1 MRTWADPRMVDP
13 SIEPTKRRPNQCY
26 AGTPVKANRSAHGIA
41 AACTL
46 RGWLGMWSLR
56 VAQTRA
62 APHLARCANTF
73 EFGFGPVDSVRS
85 LVARVAPSEV
95 LHAALESPVENPP
108 PYWQAA
114 AEQGLQ
120 GVHLAESV
128 GGQGFGILELAV
140 VLAEFGYGA
149 VPGPFVP
156 SAIASALIAAHDPQA
171 KVLAEL
177 ATGAAIAAYA
187 LDSGL
192 TATRHG
198 DVLVIRGEVRA
209 VPAAAQASV
218 LVLPVAIESRD
229 EWVVLRNDQLEIEA
243 VKSLD
248 PLRPIAHV
256 RANAVDVSDDALLSN
271 LTMTTAH
278 ALMSTLLSAEAV
290 GVARWATDTASAYAK
305 IREQFGRPIGQFQA
319 IKHKCAEMIAD
330 TERATAAVWDAA
342 RALDDAGESSSDVE
356 FAAAVA
362 ATLAPATAQRCTQD
376 CIQVHGGIGFTWEHD
391 TNVYYRRALMLAACF
406 GRSSEY
412 PQRVVDTATTAGMR
426 PVDIDLDPSTE
437 KLRAQI
443 RAEVAALKAMPR
455 EPRTVAIA
463 EGGWVLPYLP
473 KPWGRAASPVEQI
486 IIAQEFTAGRV
497 KRPQIAIA
505 TWIVPSI
512 VAFGTDNQKQRLLP
526 PTFRGDIFWCQLFS
540 EPGAGSD
547 LASLAT
553 KATRVDGGWRITGQK
568 IWTTGAQYS
577 QWGALLARTDPSA
590 PKHNGITYFLLDM
603 KSEGVQV
610 KPLREL
616 TGKEFFNTVYLDDVF
631 VPDELVLG
639 EVNRGWEVSRNT
651 LTAERVSIGGSDSTF
666 LPTLGEFV
674 DFVRDYR
681 FEGQFDQVARHRA
694 GQLIAEGHATKLLN
708 LRSTLLT
715 LAGGDPM
722 APAAI
727 SKLLSMRTG
736 QGYAEFAVSSFGTDA
751 VIGDTERL
759 PGKWGEYL
767 LASRA
772 TTIYGGTS
780 EVQLNIIAERLLG
793 LPRDP

>member
-1 MRTWADPRMVDP
+1 M
-13 SIEPTKRRPNQCY
+13 SI
-26 AGTPVKANRSAHGIA
+26 AITPEHYE
-41 AACTL
+41 
-46 RGWLGMWSLR
+46 
-56 VAQTRA
+56 
-62 APHLARCANTF
+62 LA
-73 EFGFGPVDSVRS
+73 DSVRS

-376 CIQVHGGIGFTWEHD
+376 CIQVHGGIDFTWEHD

-406 GRSSEY
+406 GRGSEY

>member
-1 MRTWADPRMVDP
+1 M
-13 SIEPTKRRPNQCY
+13 SI
-26 AGTPVKANRSAHGIA
+26 AITPEHYE
-41 AACTL
+41 
-46 RGWLGMWSLR
+46 
-56 VAQTRA
+56 
-62 APHLARCANTF
+62 LA
-73 EFGFGPVDSVRS
+73 DSVRS

-128 GGQGFGILELAV
+128 GGQGVGILELAV

-406 GRSSEY
+406 GRGSEY

>member
-1 MRTWADPRMVDP
+1 MPIA
-13 SIEPTKRRPNQCY
+13 I
-26 AGTPVKANRSAHGIA
+26 TPEHH
-41 AACTL
+41 
-46 RGWLGMWSLR
+46 SL
-56 VAQTRA
+56 A
-62 APHLARCANTF
+62 
-73 EFGFGPVDSVRS
+73 DSVRS

-95 LHAALESPVENPP
+95 LHAAMETSPENPVENPP

-128 GGQGFGILELAV
+128 GGQGFGILELGI

-149 VPGPFVP
+149 MPGPFVP
-156 SAIASALIAAHDPQA
+156 SAIASALISAHDAQA
-171 KVLAEL
+171 KVLFEL
-177 ATGAAIAAYA
+177 ASGAAIAAYA

-192 TATRHG
+192 TATRQG
-198 DVLVIRGEVRA
+198 PNDKALVIRGEVRA

-218 LVLPVAIESRD
+218 LVLPVAIDSGV
-229 EWVVLRNDQLEIEA
+229 EWVVLRAEQLEIEP

-256 RANAVDVSDDALLSN
+256 RANAVEVGDDAALSN

-278 ALMSTLLSAEAV
+278 ALMSTLLSAEAI
-290 GVARWATDTASAYAK
+290 GVARWATDTASHYAK

-342 RALDDAGESSSDVE
+342 RAIDEARQNNWDIAGSGVE

-362 ATLAPATAQRCTQD
+362 ATLAPAAAQRCAQD

-406 GRSSEY
+406 GRASEY
-412 PQRVVDTATTAGMR
+412 PQKVVDTATTSGMR
-426 PVDIDLDPSTE
+426 AVNIDLDPDTE
-437 KLRAQI
+437 KLRAEI
-443 RAEVAALKAMPR
+443 RDEVAALKAMERGPR
-455 EPRTVAIA
+455 RVAIA
-463 EGGWVLPYLP
+463 EAGWVLPYLP
-473 KPWGRAASPVEQI
+473 KPWGRAASPVEQV
-486 IIAQEFTAGRV
+486 IIAQEFAAGRV
-497 KRPQIAIA
+497 KRPQVGIAA
-505 TWIVPSI
+505 WIIPSI
-512 VAFGTDNQKQRLLP
+512 VAFGTEEQKQRFLP
-526 PTFRGDIFWCQLFS
+526 PTFRGEMIWCQLFS

-547 LASLAT
+547 LAGLTT
-553 KATRVDGGWRITGQK
+553 KATRAEGGWRITGQK
-568 IWTTGAQYS
+568 IWTTAAQYS

-603 KSEGVQV
+603 KSEGVTV
-610 KPLREL
+610 TPLREL
-616 TGKEFFNTVYLDDVF
+616 TGNAMFNTVYIDDVF
-631 VPDELVLG
+631 VPDECVLG

-651 LTAERVSIGGSDSTF
+651 LTAERVSIGSSDANF
-666 LPTLGEFV
+666 LATLPEFV
-674 DFVRDYR
+674 EFVRD
-681 FEGQFDQVARHRA
+681 GQFDQVAQHRA
-694 GQLIAEGHATKLLN
+694 GQLIAEGHAAKVLN

-715 LAGGDPM
+715 LAGGDAMPS
-722 APAAI
+722 AAI
-727 SKLLSMRTG
+727 SKLLAMRTG

-751 VIGDTERL
+751 AIGDTND
-759 PGKWGEYL
+759 PAGKWGENL

>member
-1 MRTWADPRMVDP
+1 M
-13 SIEPTKRRPNQCY
+13 SI
-26 AGTPVKANRSAHGIA
+26 AITPEHYE
-41 AACTL
+41 
-46 RGWLGMWSLR
+46 
-56 VAQTRA
+56 
-62 APHLARCANTF
+62 LA
-73 EFGFGPVDSVRS
+73 DSVRS

-406 GRSSEY
+406 GRGSEY

-715 LAGGDPM
+715 LAGRDPM

>member
-1 MRTWADPRMVDP
+1 M
-13 SIEPTKRRPNQCY
+13 SI
-26 AGTPVKANRSAHGIA
+26 AITPEHYE
-41 AACTL
+41 
-46 RGWLGMWSLR
+46 
-56 VAQTRA
+56 
-62 APHLARCANTF
+62 LA
-73 EFGFGPVDSVRS
+73 DSVRS

-218 LVLPVAIESRD
+218 LVLPAAIESRD

-376 CIQVHGGIGFTWEHD
+376 CIQVHGGIGFTWEHH

-406 GRSSEY
+406 GRGSEY

>member
-1 MRTWADPRMVDP
+1 MTGRAATPGVIREFVGLPSRT
-13 SIEPTKRRPNQCY
+13 
-26 AGTPVKANRSAHGIA
+26 AGRA
-41 AACTL
+41 AAGGHPC
-46 RGWLGMWSLR
+46 
-56 VAQTRA
+56 
-62 APHLARCANTF
+62 
-73 EFGFGPVDSVRS
+73 
-85 LVARVAPSEV
+85 
-95 LHAALESPVENPP
+95 
-108 PYWQAA
+108 
-114 AEQGLQ
+114 QGLY
-120 GVHLAESV
+120 HHSV
-128 GGQGFGILELAV
+128 GRKPKV
-140 VLAEFGYGA
+140 
-149 VPGPFVP
+149 
-156 SAIASALIAAHDPQA
+156 ALIAAHYQIDFSEHY
-171 KVLAEL
+171 LAEYM
-177 ATGAAIAAYA
+177 AIRGIGFLGWNTRFRGFESSFLLDHALVDIGVGVRWLREVQGVETVVLLGNSGGGSLMAAYQSQA
-187 LDSGL
+187 VDPNVTPLDGM
-192 TATRHG
+192 R
-198 DVLVIRGEVRA
+198 
-209 VPAAAQASV
+209 PAAG
-218 LVLPVAIESRD
+218 
-229 EWVVLRNDQLEIEA
+229 
-243 VKSLD
+243 
-248 PLRPIAHV
+248 
-256 RANAVDVSDDALLSN
+256 
-271 LTMTTAH
+271 
-278 ALMSTLLSAEAV
+278 MSTLLSAEAV

-406 GRSSEY
+406 GRGSEY

-443 RAEVAALKAMPR
+443 RAEVAALEAMPR

>member
-1 MRTWADPRMVDP
+1 M
-13 SIEPTKRRPNQCY
+13 SI
-26 AGTPVKANRSAHGIA
+26 AITPEHYE
-41 AACTL
+41 
-46 RGWLGMWSLR
+46 
-56 VAQTRA
+56 
-62 APHLARCANTF
+62 LA
-73 EFGFGPVDSVRS
+73 DSVRS

-248 PLRPIAHV
+248 PLWPIAHV

-406 GRSSEY
+406 GRGSEY

>member
-1 MRTWADPRMVDP
+1 
-13 SIEPTKRRPNQCY
+13 
-26 AGTPVKANRSAHGIA
+26 
-41 AACTL
+41 
-46 RGWLGMWSLR
+46 
-56 VAQTRA
+56 
-62 APHLARCANTF
+62 
-73 EFGFGPVDSVRS
+73 VRS

-95 LHAALESPVENPP
+95 LHAAMETPIENPP
-108 PYWQAA
+108 PYWRAA

-128 GGQGFGILELAV
+128 GGQGFGILELAI

-149 VPGPFVP
+149 MPGPFVP
-156 SAIASALIAAHDPQA
+156 SAIASALISAHDPQA
-171 KVLAEL
+171 KVLSEL
-177 ATGAAIAAYA
+177 ASGAAIGAYA
-187 LDSGL
+187 LDCCAL
-192 TATRHG
+192 TATRQG
-198 DVLVIRGEVRA
+198 DALVIRGEVRA
-209 VPAAAQASV
+209 VPAASQASL
-218 LVLPVAIESRD
+218 LVLPVAIDSGE
-229 EWVVLRNDQLEIEA
+229 EWMVLRADQLEIVP

-256 RANAVDVSDDALLSN
+256 RANAVEVGDDVVLRN
-271 LTMTTAH
+271 LNMTTAH
-278 ALMSTLLSAEAV
+278 ALMTTLLSAEAI
-290 GVARWATDTASAYAK
+290 GVARWATDTASQYAK

-342 RALDDAGESSSDVE
+342 RAIDGASQNDWDIVASGVE

-362 ATLAPATAQRCTQD
+362 ATLAPAAAQRCAQD

-391 TNVYYRRALMLAACF
+391 TNVYYRRAVILAASF
-406 GRSSEY
+406 GRGSEY
-412 PQRVVDTATTAGMR
+412 PQKVVDTATTTGMR
-426 PVDIDLDPSTE
+426 AVNIDLDPDTE
-437 KLRAQI
+437 KLRGEI
-443 RAEVAALKAMPR
+443 RAEVDALKAMER
-455 EPRTVAIA
+455 EARKVAIA

-473 KPWGRAASPVEQI
+473 RPWGRAASPVEQI
-486 IIAQEFTAGRV
+486 IIAQEFSSGRV
-497 KRPQIAIA
+497 KRPQVGIAA
-505 TWIVPSI
+505 WIIPSI
-512 VAFGTDNQKQRLLP
+512 VAFGTEEQKQRFLP
-526 PTFRGDIFWCQLFS
+526 PTFRGDMIWCQLFS

-547 LASLAT
+547 LAGLTT
-553 KATRVDGGWRITGQK
+553 KATRTEGGWRITGQK
-568 IWTTGAQYS
+568 IWTTAAQFS

-603 KSEGVQV
+603 KSEGVTV

-616 TGKEFFNTVYLDDVF
+616 TGQEFFNTVYIDDVF
-631 VPDELVLG
+631 VPDECVLG

-651 LTAERVSIGGSDSTF
+651 LTAERVSIGGSDANF
-666 LPTLGEFV
+666 LATLPEFV
-674 DFVRDYR
+674 EFVRD
-681 FEGQFDQVARHRA
+681 GQFDQVAQHRA
-694 GQLIAEGHATKLLN
+694 GQLIAEGHAAKVLN

-715 LAGGDPM
+715 LAGGDAMPS
-722 APAAI
+722 AAI

-751 VIGDTERL
+751 AIGDTAEL
-759 PGKWGEYL
+759 SGKWGEYL

>member
-1 MRTWADPRMVDP
+1 M
-13 SIEPTKRRPNQCY
+13 SI
-26 AGTPVKANRSAHGIA
+26 AITPEHYE
-41 AACTL
+41 
-46 RGWLGMWSLR
+46 
-56 VAQTRA
+56 
-62 APHLARCANTF
+62 LA
-73 EFGFGPVDSVRS
+73 DSVRS

-406 GRSSEY
+406 GRGSEY

-512 VAFGTDNQKQRLLP
+512 VAFGTDNQRQRLLP

>member
-1 MRTWADPRMVDP
+1 M
-13 SIEPTKRRPNQCY
+13 SI
-26 AGTPVKANRSAHGIA
+26 AITPEHYE
-41 AACTL
+41 
-46 RGWLGMWSLR
+46 
-56 VAQTRA
+56 
-62 APHLARCANTF
+62 LA
-73 EFGFGPVDSVRS
+73 DSVRS

-248 PLRPIAHV
+248 PLRPIAHI

-406 GRSSEY
+406 GRGSEY

-463 EGGWVLPYLP
+463 EGGWMLPYLP

>member
-1 MRTWADPRMVDP
+1 M
-13 SIEPTKRRPNQCY
+13 SI
-26 AGTPVKANRSAHGIA
+26 AITPEHYE
-41 AACTL
+41 
-46 RGWLGMWSLR
+46 
-56 VAQTRA
+56 
-62 APHLARCANTF
+62 LA
-73 EFGFGPVDSVRS
+73 DSVRS

-406 GRSSEY
+406 GRGSEY

-547 LASLAT
+547 LASPAT